1 MTVEQ
6 LAKMQIRRGYDAGAS
21 LAAFDG
27 DRIVGFVL
35 TGIDGDRAYNSGTGV
50 AVSHRRHGLG
60 RALMHR
66 VIELLRARGTTSYVL
81 EVIETNER
89 AAALYRSVGFEE
101 RRRFQCWTFEA
112 KRNVKAKEL
121 ANVNLEDIIANAD
134 VEPSWQNSLASIG
147 RAAESHVVLGDQRGA
162 IVFFP
167 RSGDLP
173 LLAIRRDARRN
184 GIGSHLLNAAATR
197 AAKKLRILNVDD
209 RDEGIA
215 VFMSAAGAT
224 PLVRQIEMIHI
235 LRPAG

>member
-1 MTVEQ
+1 M
-6 LAKMQIRRGYDAGAS
+6 
-21 LAAFDG
+21 
-27 DRIVGFVL
+27 
-35 TGIDGDRAYNSGTGV
+35 
-50 AVSHRRHGLG
+50 
-60 RALMHR
+60 
-66 VIELLRARGTTSYVL
+66 
-81 EVIETNER
+81 
-89 AAALYRSVGFEE
+89 
-101 RRRFQCWTFEA
+101 
-112 KRNVKAKEL
+112 KAKEI

-147 RAAESHVVLGDQRGA
+147 RAAESHVVLGDERGA

-173 LLAIRRDARRN
+173 LLAIRRDARRT
-184 GIGSHLLNAAATR
+184 GLGSRLLNAAATR